1 MKVANENKTN
11 GGLLKKF
18 LICCAVACV
27 VIASVVS
34 VVVIKLQG
42 GTKEI
47 KRGYV
52 ATNSIYYATPEEFEA
67 SGAASAS
74 PETKGGAIYVASG
87 TEVRIGAGVV
97 LEGYNTKDFGGAVYV
112 EEGGTFILESGAV
125 IQFCTAN
132 KLGGAICAAPGAN
145 VEIQEGS
152 KIICNTTPGDEN
164 GNGVGNAVYVVESPS
179 TNFSCS
185 SNAEISNN
193 YDEAYTDYVAYYVD
207 GELKTAAPLAKT
219 NSRFAVDGYAPV
231 VDGTYDKC
239 CGYFID
245 TDLSNNIE
253 IGDVIT
259 SKITP
264 VTRNGL
270 NFYNVY
276 TKRATEAGKNNECI
290 DFDSSSIYTEVS
302 QRSSNKPSGELVI
315 PRTIIYNNYEYYV
328 RNVAYEGFA
337 ANNNITAIYLPSTI
351 VHVKE
356 KAFNDCTNVRYLAL
370 PKNGALTTIGQR
382 AFHGFYRNTQTSL
395 VIPNSVQ
402 TIGKYAFY
410 NWKSYNGTTM
420 TLKLSNQLT
429 VIESGVFGNAGVASV
444 DFNGAPITK
453 IKNESF
459 HYNKLTSISL
469 PSTLISIY
477 DHAFNNNRLVK
488 NDTFIIPH
496 SVKEIGTGA
505 FDYNGANEDI
515 DALYTTYNGGYYLGR
530 EDHGTDELYPTSQTV
545 GGQYYNPYYFLVGFW
560 SETLNRESYTDSKG
574 TFTCYKLSPYVK
586 FISSE
591 TIYALRQKVD
601 SSVQLLQV
609 VDDSTDNS
617 YYLDDNSHNWVAYQM
632 RYKIHVISSTEKTAG
647 LWLEYVTQEWA
658 SEHGTSYVF
667 VPSIYDDYEWGC
679 LRGVWGVTHL
689 VINARFSRLG
699 NFFTDQ
705 NKRDDDND
713 YVPSNIYTVRLTDSF
728 VPTGKTN
735 MVEPAALCRCNVQN
749 VYISGES
756 IEEITRYAFIG
767 SSVQN
772 VYFGKNVKRIGH
784 YSFVMR
790 HGFNI
795 HYDGTLE
802 DWAHIDFDIWNNY
815 TDTGSTYL
823 NGWNLYT
830 GATNGSIGT
839 LAQNVEIETNQINA
853 YSFSNCNL
861 TKVNINNGVS
871 NQHSNNNPDL
881 SVGVEAFAYCT
892 SLTEFT
898 YDYQHERITGDAIVA
913 FNNDCFW
920 GCSSLEYFVIMEGAM
935 TGTTMLGNCSSL
947 KSVYIDSGM
956 ERLPVNGWGNA
967 ICTNSWNV
975 QFYVKQGTDITV
987 WGTYWNDAS
996 HSNTKISES
1005 VRDRRNL
1012 PVIFVNDIS
1021 DMFNE

>member
-1 MKVANENKTN
+1 MKAQKQTKQNVS
-11 GGLLKKF
+11 LLKKI
-18 LICCAVACV
+18 LIGCAALAV
-27 VIASVVS
+27 VVASVVS
-34 VVVIKLQG
+34 VVAL
-42 GTKEI
+42 TKPKNTVEP
-47 KRGYV
+47 KHG
-52 ATNSIYYATPEEFEA
+52 SEKSGIYYATPDEIEA
-67 SGAASAS
+67 SGVDDA
-74 PETKGGAIYVASG
+74 PIETKGGAFYVAKGDKLELSSDIVLEGYTGKTYGGAIYVA
-87 TEVRIGAGVV
+87 
-97 LEGYNTKDFGGAVYV
+97 D
-112 EEGGTFILESGAV
+112 GGTLILNGAT
-125 IQFCTAN
+125 IMFCGASYGSAIYAEQGSTVEINEGTKIVCNTAPN
-132 KLGGAICAAPGAN
+132 CNGAAIC
-145 VEIQEGS
+145 VEDVEGNPVNKTIS
-152 KIICNTTPGDEN
+152 E
-164 GNGVGNAVYVVESPS
+164 A
-179 TNFSCS
+179 
-185 SNAEISNN
+185 AEISNN
-193 YDEAYTDYVAYYVD
+193 YTTDYEDYVAYYVN
-207 GELKTAAPLAKT
+207 GVFQTAAPLEETGNVFKVYDQ
-219 NSRFAVDGYAPV
+219 NGDLYYAPLA
-231 VDGTYDKC
+231 YNEC
-239 CGYFID
+239 CGYFTD
-245 TDLSNNIE
+245 TGLTNNIE
-253 IGDVIT
+253 IGNSVA

-264 VTRNGL
+264 TSEGGR
-270 NFYNVY
+270 NFYKVY

-351 VHVKE
+351 VYVKE

-395 VIPNSVQ
+395 VIPNSVE

-410 NWKSYNGTTM
+410 SWKSYNGTTM
-420 TLKLSNQLT
+420 DLKLSNQLT